1 MSTSTTNRRDFL
13 KQGTIGTAGVSI
25 GAMGFAPKKLHLL
38 SVGAQRWC
46 CFFLSRPKSDF
57 GAGADRKLDFQGDR
71 IREGFSGGITP
82 SRNALPEPNCP
93 VRLEPTGKSGGDGEE
108 VLRVSLVTV

>member
-25 GAMGFAPKKLHLL
+25 GAMGFA
-38 SVGAQRWC
+38 
-46 CFFLSRPKSDF
+46 
-57 GAGADRKLDFQGDR
+57 DRKLDFQGDR

-82 SRNALPEPNCP
+82 SRNL
-93 VRLEPTGKSGGDGEE
+93 T
-108 VLRVSLVTV
+108 VLSD